1 MSKIN
6 LLIFFVKNM
15 SVFSKGERVRIVEPE
30 KDSDNI
36 YIIKSIKKYSKGGTL
51 YLLKLLD
58 ENPVLRLYY
67 ESDKSLLERIC

>member
-1 MSKIN
+1 
-6 LLIFFVKNM
+6 M
-15 SVFSKGERVRIVEPE
+15 SVFSKGEMVRIVEPE

-36 YIIKSIKKYSKGGTL
+36 YIIKSIKKCSKGGTL

-67 ESDKSLLERIC
+67 ESDKPLLERIC